1 MRLKGRKLWMSLTLV
16 FALTLISMQSVLAL
30 EISEIGAPTGIQAFL
45 VLIPLI
51 LVLVLLFLKVDM
63 VLAGAISAGVAM
75 LIGGITI
82 AQVNKEV
89 LSAIPTMMTI
99 TVPIINSAV
108 AMAVFTAG
116 SYTSSLELVN
126 RATKGKVEYVSAFL
140 VILVAAATYMSGIG
154 GGSAMVIAPL
164 AFAAVG
170 AVPELIAAMSIAA
183 AVSFTTSPTNRLG
196 RLSSNK
202 SHKSWNP
209 LNKRVPR
216 LFLLLCY

>member
-89 LSAIPTMMTI
+89 LSPF
-99 TVPIINSAV
+99 PQ
-108 AMAVFTAG
+108 
-116 SYTSSLELVN
+116 
-126 RATKGKVEYVSAFL
+126 
-140 VILVAAATYMSGIG
+140 
-154 GGSAMVIAPL
+154 
-164 AFAAVG
+164 
-170 AVPELIAAMSIAA
+170 
-183 AVSFTTSPTNRLG
+183 
-196 RLSSNK
+196 
-202 SHKSWNP
+202 
-209 LNKRVPR
+209 
-216 LFLLLCY
+216 